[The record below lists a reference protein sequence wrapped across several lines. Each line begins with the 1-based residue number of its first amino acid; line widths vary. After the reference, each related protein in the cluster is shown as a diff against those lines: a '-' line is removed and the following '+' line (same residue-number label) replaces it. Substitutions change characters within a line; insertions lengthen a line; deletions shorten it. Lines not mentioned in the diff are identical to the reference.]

1 MLKTSLIK
9 QPVPGTFSF
18 LKMFARL
25 FHAEMIASSFETLST
40 FTGYT
45 ARETREH
52 VPAEFK

>member
-9 QPVPGTFSF
+9 QPVPSTLSF
-18 LKMFARL
+18 LKLFARL
-25 FHAEMIASSFETLST
+25 FHAEMIASEFETSSK